1 MLLKL
6 FRSTLVRGH
15 PKKSQKNGKLR
26 VNTNQSIHRASQEVL
41 VVRLKRYQ
49 TRDSKEGRSYIN

>member
-15 PKKSQKNGKLR
+15 PQKNGKLR

-49 TRDSKEGRSYIN
+49 TRDSKEGRSHIN